1 MESRT
6 ILTCVAALALA
17 GCAAPHTVSTRAP
30 AADPYV
36 VDARAGEADR
46 EAAAPRVPGWTD
58 SRHADELG
66 AVAPGARVEV
76 GADAVSLRGPAAEV
90 DAAAAFLNDRAR
102 FQGRAVRLEVAQARV
117 RPGSVQF
124 DALDRIEG
132 GAAAA
137 VVPVRQAAG
146 LLAAGAPFA
155 TGALTAGDGERR
167 HTHVAHA
174 QRTYVDA
181 QPHDGPPSL
190 SLAHLGQV
198 WTARPSLADA
208 GALLVLDWAQERAVP
223 AGDWPALRVV
233 AGTRSLD
240 VELPALVHQRAA
252 GRFVLRD
259 GEALVIAQ
267 ALPDAPGEVLLT
279 VVRWAAATPPGA

>member
-1 MESRT
+1 MGSRT
-6 ILTCVAALALA
+6 IMLSAAALALA
-17 GCAAPHTVSTRAP
+17 GCAAPRTVVTRSP

-58 SRHADELG
+58 SRHADEVA

-76 GADAVSLRGPAAEV
+76 GADAVSLRGPSAEV
-90 DAAAAFLNDRAR
+90 DAAAAFLHDRAR

-117 RPGSVQF
+117 RPRSLQF

-137 VVPVRQAAG
+137 VVPVRQAAE
-146 LLAAGAPFA
+146 LLAAGAAFA

-167 HTHVAHA
+167 HAHVAHA
-174 QRTYVDA
+174 ERSYVDA
-181 QPHDGPPSL
+181 QPHDGPPSVA
-190 SLAHLGQV
+190 LAHLGQV
-198 WTARPSLADA
+198 WTARPSLAAA
-208 GALLVLDWAQERAVP
+208 GTLLVLDWTQERSVP
-223 AGDWPALRVV
+223 AGDWPALRVG

-279 VVRWAAATPPGA
+279 VVRWAAAPPPGA